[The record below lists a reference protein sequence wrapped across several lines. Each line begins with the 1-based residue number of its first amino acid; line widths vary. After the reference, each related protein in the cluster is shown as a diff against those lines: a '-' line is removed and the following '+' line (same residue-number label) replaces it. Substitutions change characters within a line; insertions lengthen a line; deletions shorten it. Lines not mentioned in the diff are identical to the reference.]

1 MAKLSDRFRSDAARL
16 EGRPVIEL
24 LLLVGDESK
33 GCRQEALDLLLDR
46 DFGTIYPTL
55 EHAVRNNA
63 LADLRNGA
71 MEVLVHFGRQSV
83 PHLID
88 LLHDEDE
95 EVRNFSTVMLGDIA
109 TRDAVEPLIAALND
123 PDANVRHGAAEAL
136 GRIGDRSA
144 LLPLLK
150 LLGEDFWQQYPA
162 LAAIREMRDNRAV
175 PYLLPLIND
184 EMLGEP
190 AIEALAAIG
199 DSRALPSLA
208 ALLVTLSSRS
218 AAAVR
223 AICAICSSEAGQG
236 REPALKPPLFK
247 DLLTSAPVEENLQ
260 RFAGGPETDATATA
274 ARALL
279 EMRDGKSKLPF
290 GDTIPKG
297 PLADHPSVG
306 IASTTEDATIKAALA
321 EIEAGLPLEAVLVN
335 ARSAGNGLEQTII
348 ETVGRQGKGDVV
360 ESLLALLEKPDN
372 PRHVDFAILHA
383 LAAAHPG
390 RPAAV
395 NRLEP
400 FTDHPDP
407 DMRRLALQALTG
419 LNSSEALPALTSA
432 TADHH
437 WSVRMEALR
446 LLPRI
451 DIKRAEDSLLAALD
465 DTDILVRKSA
475 VTGLGE
481 LGSLKAVVPL
491 VNLLCDNEV
500 GRVAFD
506 ALLTIG
512 EAALPELHAYARSSS
527 LEVRERVIDVVGRLA
542 STTSIPL
549 LRELAADPHPAIRM
563 AVIHAFWN
571 CHDSSV
577 LPILSHLNDNDPV
590 PEVRHASMVVSKGLD
605 VETISL

>member
-1 MAKLSDRFRSDAARL
+1 MARLSDRFRSDAARL

-46 DFGTIYPTL
+46 DFDAIYPTL

-71 MEVLVHFGRQSV
+71 MEVLVHFGRKSV
-83 PHLID
+83 PHLVD
-88 LLHDEDE
+88 LLHDGDE

-109 TRDAVEPLIAALND
+109 VRDAVEPLIAALND

-175 PYLLPLIND
+175 PYLLPLVND
-184 EMLGEP
+184 GMLGEP

-199 DSRALPSLA
+199 DGRALPSLA
-208 ALLVTLSSRS
+208 ALLVTPSSRS
-218 AAAVR
+218 ETAVR
-223 AICAICSSEAGQG
+223 AICTICIGEGGEG
-236 REPALKPPLFK
+236 RESAQKSPRFRS
-247 DLLTSAPVEENLQ
+247 LLESAPVEENL
-260 RFAGGPETDATATA
+260 RRLADGPEADATATA
-274 ARALL
+274 ARTLL
-279 EMRDGKSKLPF
+279 EIRDGVYKRPS
-290 GDTIPKG
+290 GNTSHEG
-297 PLADHPSVG
+297 PMAGHPSVG
-306 IASTTEDATIKAALA
+306 NVSSIEDATVKAALA
-321 EIEAGLPLEAVLVN
+321 EIEAGIPLDVVLMN
-335 ARSAGNGLEQTII
+335 ARSAGDGVEQAII
-348 ETVGRQGKGDVV
+348 EAVGRQGNGNAV

-372 PRHVDFAILHA
+372 RRHVDFAIVHA
-383 LAAAHPG
+383 LAASHPG
-390 RPAAV
+390 RPVAV
-395 NRLEP
+395 NRLKP

-407 DMRRLALQALTG
+407 DLRRLALQALTG
-419 LNSSEALPALTSA
+419 LNTTEALPALIIA
-432 TADHH
+432 TADRH

-446 LLPRI
+446 LLPRV
-451 DIKRAEDSLLAALD
+451 DVKRAEDSLLAALCD
-465 DTDILVRKSA
+465 SDVLVRKSVIA
-475 VTGLGE
+475 ELGK

-491 VNLLCDNEV
+491 VNLLSDNEV
-500 GRVAFD
+500 GRGAFD

-512 EAALPELHAYARSSS
+512 EAALPELHAHARSSS
-527 LEVRERVIDVVGRLA
+527 LEVREWVIDLIGRLG
-542 STTSIPL
+542 SKKSIPL
-549 LRELAADPHPAIRM
+549 LRELADSPQSTIRM

-577 LPILSHLNDNDPV
+577 PPILSRLHVNDPA
-590 PEVRHASMVVSKGLD
+590 PEVRYAAMVVSTGLD
-605 VETISL
+605 GEVQ